1 MPSSIIGTGRGLQP
15 ATVGYGEKTDTAT
28 AYGGMTLW
36 WEREGGGGRKIG
48 QGGVGRGG
56 AVGGGGVGV
65 MARDGRLRGERTAG
79 CGAFRTVS
87 SARSCFVV
95 D

>member
-15 ATVGYGEKTDTAT
+15 AAVGYGEKTDTAT

-65 MARDGRLRGERTAG
+65 MARGRQAAGRFERL
-79 CGAFRTVS
+79 FQHDLIFLLDEWR
-87 SARSCFVV
+87 RL
-95 D
+95 